1 MLLALFPR
9 RVQTD
14 IKSND
19 QGVTYTHSMILIML
33 LTTYSIE
40 SKYNNCKQNSSWI
53 IQGGGWAG
61 INIWEISC

>member
-33 LTTYSIE
+33 LTTYTV
-40 SKYNNCKQNSSWI
+40 
-53 IQGGGWAG
+53 
-61 INIWEISC
+61 